1 MALAACRRSP
11 GDRGRFGQLAMASGA
26 ETVIGLS
33 QGGSAILFS
42 GSMTSAA
49 DLLFV
54 WDIRQLPCKGIR
66 GVVTDAAP
74 LLRERRDVGCVREI
88 DGRPAQGPEDVNLLQ
103 AVDLLLG
110 LYHRKD
116 KGS

>member
-11 GDRGRFGQLAMASGA
+11 GDLGRFGQLAMAFGA

-33 QGGSAILFS
+33 EGGSAILFN

-49 DLLFV
+49 ALLFI

-66 GVVTDAAP
+66 GVVADAAP
-74 LLRERRDVGCVREI
+74 LLRERHDVGFVRKI
-88 DGRPAQGPEDVNLLQ
+88 DRRPPQGAEDVHLLQ
-103 AVDLLLG
+103 PVDLLLS
-110 LYHRKD
+110 LHRRKD

>member
-11 GDRGRFGQLAMASGA
+11 GDRGRFCQPAMASGA

-33 QGGSAILFS
+33 QGGSVILFN
-42 GSMTSAA
+42 GPMTSAA
-49 DLLFV
+49 ALLFV
-54 WDIRQLPCKGIR
+54 WDIRQLPCKVIR
-66 GVVTDAAP
+66 AVVADAAP
-74 LLRERRDVGCVREI
+74 LLRERRDVRCVREI
-88 DGRPAQGPEDVNLLQ
+88 DGRPAQGPEDANLLQ

-116 KGS
+116 RDS